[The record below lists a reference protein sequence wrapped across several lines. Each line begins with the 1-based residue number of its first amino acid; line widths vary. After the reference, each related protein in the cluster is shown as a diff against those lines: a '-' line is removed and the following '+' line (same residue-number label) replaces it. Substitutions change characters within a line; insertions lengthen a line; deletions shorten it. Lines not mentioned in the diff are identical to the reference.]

1 MIDGLTFETDIINNK
16 QVIEIPSI
24 LAPDV
29 NSSIHLVS
37 ILQSHDFDNLLSSTP
52 YIEGKKYHSIA
63 NWFTHLLLY

>member
-1 MIDGLTFETDIINNK
+1 MIDGLTFETDVINNK

-52 YIEGKKYHSIA
+52 YIEGK
-63 NWFTHLLLY
+63 